1 MIVDVSTFLPSTP
14 KEIEQHLK
22 TSSLLIYVAAPL
34 VKFIPCG
41 DTQLPELWE
50 NGTYWVVLR
59 LFGFIPLGKQA
70 VVISYP
76 DNPKGF
82 SIRDNGHSMLIN
94 RWDHRMTLEPSGV
107 GTLYRDHV
115 IIEAGVFTI
124 FIWAF
129 AQLFYRHRQRRWRKL
144 VANGLSYAA
153 T

>member
-1 MIVDVSTFLPSTP
+1 MIVDVSTFLPST
-14 KEIEQHLK
+14 
-22 TSSLLIYVAAPL
+22 
-34 VKFIPCG
+34 
-41 DTQLPELWE
+41 
-50 NGTYWVVLR
+50 
-59 LFGFIPLGKQA
+59 
-70 VVISYP
+70 
-76 DNPKGF
+76 PKGF

-94 RWDHRMTLEPSGV
+94 RWDHRITLEPSGV